1 MKSVI
6 RNREWKSVKIKKI
19 HFYSNYNDRGIECKE
34 CKNKKNTPLFLC
46 LISGVRV

>member
-6 RNREWKSVKIKKI
+6 RNREWKSVKIKKKYTFI
-19 HFYSNYNDRGIECKE
+19 PIIMTGEKSVKSVKIR
-34 CKNKKNTPLFLC
+34 